1 MVGLS
6 SWVWSFLD
14 DASDGGFSPR
24 EETLTEILLVEM
36 RRHAKG
42 EVAIDKA
49 IGLEES
55 KYGADFAWAIR
66 LRSGKWLTLLV
77 QAKKLNPA
85 TGTFK
90 ELKDGQLG
98 RLQARATSS
107 GSLAVYLF
115 YSDSAL
121 GEAGD
126 HLAFG
131 RCSRPISVIREH
143 FGPPWTTR
151 LTPAG
156 CTLALAADV
165 KRLSGRGVPKATP
178 VEIAKV
184 GCRGSVSFVPTAH
197 PPIRLVRSLRGRN
210 LKYLK
215 GSCSPIRPGLRRNHL
230 RGLPSSLRAPRQ
242 RTIRAGR
249 LPPITWSL
257 TPTTRSID
265 PPVRRGVGTP
275 RAASRRSRSKP
286 PRKNQGVFRTC
297 GWSRRFRQ
305 GRNSVEAPRRSDRR
319 RQ

>member
-24 EETLTEILLVEM
+24 EETLTEVLLVEM
-36 RRHAKG
+36 RRHATG
-42 EVAIDKA
+42 QVATDKA

-55 KYGADFAWAIR
+55 KSGADFAWAIR
-66 LRSGKWLTLLV
+66 VRTGNWLTLLV

-90 ELKDGQLG
+90 ELKDDQLG
-98 RLQARATSS
+98 RLQARATRA

-156 CTLALAADV
+156 CTLVLAADV
-165 KRLSGRGVPKATP
+165 KRLLGRGAPKATP

-184 GCRGSVSFVPTAH
+184 GMPWECLLCPYRPSPDPLGAFSFRQEREVPEGELSA
-197 PPIRLVRSLRGRN
+197 
-210 LKYLK
+210 
-215 GSCSPIRPGLRRNHL
+215 
-230 RGLPSSLRAPRQ
+230 
-242 RTIRAGR
+242 
-249 LPPITWSL
+249 
-257 TPTTRSID
+257 D
-265 PPVRRGVGTP
+265 PPWVTE
-275 RAASRRSRSKP
+275 KP
-286 PRKNQGVFRTC
+286 PAWAALVAEGSSPTDDP
-297 GWSRRFRQ
+297 SRPIASYYLVT
-305 GRNSVEAPRRSDRR
+305 NPNYDVD
-319 RQ
+319 

>member
-6 SWVWSFLD
+6 NWVWSFLD
-14 DASDGGFSPR
+14 NASDGGFSPR
-24 EETLTEILLVEM
+24 EETLTEVLLVEM
-36 RRHAKG
+36 HRHATG

-66 LRSGKWLTLLV
+66 LRSGSWLTLLV

-90 ELKDGQLG
+90 ELKGAQLG
-98 RLQARATSS
+98 KLQAQATKS

-156 CTLALAADV
+156 CTLVPAADV
-165 KRLSGRGVPKATP
+165 KRLSGRGAPKATP

-184 GCRGSVSFVPTAH
+184 GMPWECLLCPNRPSFDPLRAFPSRQEREVPEGELSAD
-197 PPIRLVRSLRGRN
+197 PPWITDQPPTWAALVAEG
-210 LKYLK
+210 
-215 GSCSPIRPGLRRNHL
+215 
-230 RGLPSSLRAPRQ
+230 SSLAD
-242 RTIRAGR
+242 
-249 LPPITWSL
+249 
-257 TPTTRSID
+257 D
-265 PPVRRGVGTP
+265 PSRP
-275 RAASRRSRSKP
+275 RASYYLVTNPSYE
-286 PRKNQGVFRTC
+286 V
-297 GWSRRFRQ
+297 
-305 GRNSVEAPRRSDRR
+305 D
-319 RQ
+319 